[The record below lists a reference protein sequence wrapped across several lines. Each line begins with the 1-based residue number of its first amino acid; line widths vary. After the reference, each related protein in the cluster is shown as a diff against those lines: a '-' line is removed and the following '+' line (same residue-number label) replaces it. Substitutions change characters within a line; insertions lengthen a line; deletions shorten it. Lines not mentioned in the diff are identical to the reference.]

1 MPQNEKNAKPI
12 GGPGGRGGHGPRP
25 NVKNPGKLFMRL
37 LSYIMK
43 NYAVHC
49 VIVVI
54 CIFIT
59 VLASVQGTWFMQTL
73 IDGYI
78 LPLMKQSDPDFSGLA
93 HAILRVAVFYGI
105 GAIAAYIYT
114 RIMVNVSQGTL
125 KHLRDDMFTHMEE
138 LPIRYF
144 DTHSHGDIM
153 STYTNDIDT
162 LRQMI
167 SQSMPQFLNSI
178 ISIVSVFISMLL
190 LNIPLTLVTLVMVGV
205 TLFATKKIGALSARY
220 FIAQQKDIATVN
232 GYIEETMN
240 GQKVV
245 KVFTHEEESIADFN
259 RLNDQLFHSAD
270 NANKFGNIL
279 MPVNAQI
286 GNISYVLCAI
296 VGGIL
301 ALGGYGGF
309 TLGKL
314 ASFLTYNKSF
324 GQPINQLSMQLNN
337 IVMALAGSERIF
349 ALLDEQ
355 PEVDD
360 GYVTLVRARQENGQI
375 VESKERT
382 GMWAWKHTHQADG
395 SVDYIE
401 LKGDVVFD
409 DVDFG
414 YVPEKTVLHNVD
426 LYATPGQKIAF
437 VGSTGAGKT
446 TITNLINR
454 FYDIQDG
461 KIRYDGININKIKKD
476 DLRHSLGIVLQD
488 THLFTA
494 TVMENIR
501 YGKLD
506 ATDEEVMAAARLAN
520 ADTFIQQLPNGYD
533 TLLTGDG
540 ANLSQGQRQLLAIA
554 RAAIA
559 DPPVL
564 ILDEATSSIDTRT
577 EKIVQDGMDKLMA
590 GRTTFVIAH
599 RLSTV
604 RNSDCIIVLEQGRV
618 IERGSHDQL
627 IEKHGKYYQL
637 YTGNL
642 AEG

>member
-1 MPQNEKNAKPI
+1 MAEKNTKPVQ
-12 GGPGGRGGHGPRP
+12 GPGGRGPKDPRP
-25 NVKNPGKLFMRL
+25 KVENPGKLFMRL
-37 LSYIMK
+37 LAYIMK

-49 VIVVI
+49 ILVVI

-78 LPLMKQSDPDFSGLA
+78 LPLIGQADPDFSGLL
-93 HAILRVAVFYGI
+93 HAIMRVAIFYLI
-105 GAIAAYIYT
+105 GALASYIYT

-125 KHLRDDMFTHMEE
+125 KNLRDDMFTHMEE

-144 DTHSHGDIM
+144 DTHYHGDIM

-178 ISIVSVFISMLL
+178 ITIVSVFVSMLL
-190 LNIPLTLVTLVMVGV
+190 LNVPLTIVTLLMIGV
-205 TLFATKKIGALSARY
+205 TLFATKKIGALSAKY

-232 GYIEETMN
+232 GYIEEMMN

-245 KVFTHEEESIADFN
+245 KVFTHEEESIENFN

-279 MPVNAQI
+279 MPINAQI
-286 GNISYVLCAI
+286 GNISYVLCAL
-296 VGGIL
+296 VGGVL
-301 ALGGYGGF
+301 ALNGVGGF

-324 GQPINQLSMQLNN
+324 SQPVNQLSMQLNN

-349 ALLDEQ
+349 KLLDEE
-355 PEVDD
+355 PEVDN
-360 GYVTLVRARQENGQI
+360 GYVTLVRARKENGQI

-409 DVDFG
+409 DVNFG
-414 YVPEKTVLHNVD
+414 YNPDKIVLHNVD

-506 ATDEEVMAAARLAN
+506 ATDEEVIAAAKLAN
-520 ADTFIQQLPNGYD
+520 ADTFIHQLPDGYN

-604 RNSDCIIVLEQGRV
+604 KNSDCIIVLEQGRV
-618 IERGSHDQL
+618 IERGNHDKL
-627 IEKHGKYYQL
+627 MEEKGKYYQL